1 MPRGR
6 PRRQPP
12 PPPPPS
18 PPHAPDPPP
27 QPQQQ
32 PAEPGLVGLLQTVN
46 LLVTEVA
53 QLRQEVRANQE
64 APQGV
69 VPPPPPPPP
78 QPAPPMV
85 QMLERGCE
93 VLQRRQEMATQ
104 KRGANQ
110 FQQQNQFG
118 GDKRQRVQGESSQG
132 QRQQPQQQRAAPQDR
147 APQQPNRPQGNQGQ
161 QQPRPQQQQPRDDGR
176 VQCWDCGERGHVKR
190 NCPRGNR
197 QQTGGVTQGRMFA
210 ISQDNARVSDDV
222 IEGW

>member
-1 MPRGR
+1 
-6 PRRQPP
+6 
-12 PPPPPS
+12 
-18 PPHAPDPPP
+18 
-27 QPQQQ
+27 
-32 PAEPGLVGLLQTVN
+32 
-46 LLVTEVA
+46 
-53 QLRQEVRANQE
+53 
-64 APQGV
+64 
-69 VPPPPPPPP
+69 
-78 QPAPPMV
+78 
-85 QMLERGCE
+85 
-93 VLQRRQEMATQ
+93 MATQ

-132 QRQQPQQQRAAPQDR
+132 QRQQPQQQRAPPQDR

-222 IEGW
+222 IEGRILLYDVWVGEYPKPSSFYQWEVFGTSNTYRKVLSAT